1 MSVKNETFKSPL
13 HDATPTW
20 NGFSYQGK
28 VGLYVCLKLIVDSLK
43 KNENIDNFCDKY
55 QIEFE
60 WLEDFSILEDDQY
73 ISHHQVKHYNES
85 AFGKYIDAF
94 VTILAR
100 HQGRLAEIDLYKY
113 LEFFAQVSKEH
124 NFNKDKYIN
133 HILSSLI
140 QQNVIDTDRFI
151 KGTHCIN
158 LPKYSVEVLSA
169 INHYLSDFNT
179 VKEQYRGK
187 KIYVHTSRVI
197 SSPTINISKYT
208 DIEKSK
214 ISLKKNSNKTLIP
227 ENIFCSF
234 DPENGYELGLSDED
248 LSERLRELANSILTH
263 LHPNTCVKNN
273 ILDIYLAQVKDCL
286 GKHIEER
293 HQHFSDHDNTLF
305 GKQIKLKLEFSK
317 ILEYLRK
324 EIIDESKDEYWEL
337 ICRKNFENAYQFM
350 LDTYDGEYI
359 DKSNNLKRF
368 YKLINDKYIKKNELN
383 KLLKAL
389 KPHISINIKG
399 NKNNCFHQHFA
410 SEGDILSVFLIFL
423 SNLNIDYDDC
433 LLFSKNKSGYQA
445 SSISVSD
452 TSFILSTQK
461 IKNLKHDFKDQNIF
475 LSIETDFIVIN
486 SPNEPEFESR
496 LEKFIEVE
504 NVLDYDSTE
513 NNHLVTPKTITFLHY
528 ENAQEKLNGS

>member
-1 MSVKNETFKSPL
+1 
-13 HDATPTW
+13 
-20 NGFSYQGK
+20 
-28 VGLYVCLKLIVDSLK
+28 
-43 KNENIDNFCDKY
+43 
-55 QIEFE
+55 
-60 WLEDFSILEDDQY
+60 
-73 ISHHQVKHYNES
+73 
-85 AFGKYIDAF
+85 
-94 VTILAR
+94 
-100 HQGRLAEIDLYKY
+100 
-113 LEFFAQVSKEH
+113 
-124 NFNKDKYIN
+124 
-133 HILSSLI
+133 
-140 QQNVIDTDRFI
+140 
-151 KGTHCIN
+151 
-158 LPKYSVEVLSA
+158 
-169 INHYLSDFNT
+169 
-179 VKEQYRGK
+179 
-187 KIYVHTSRVI
+187 
-197 SSPTINISKYT
+197 
-208 DIEKSK
+208 
-214 ISLKKNSNKTLIP
+214 
-227 ENIFCSF
+227 
-234 DPENGYELGLSDED
+234 
-248 LSERLRELANSILTH
+248 
-263 LHPNTCVKNN
+263 
-273 ILDIYLAQVKDCL
+273 
-286 GKHIEER
+286 
-293 HQHFSDHDNTLF
+293 
-305 GKQIKLKLEFSK
+305 
-317 ILEYLRK
+317 
-324 EIIDESKDEYWEL
+324 
-337 ICRKNFENAYQFM
+337 M

-496 LEKFIEVE
+496 LEKIIEVE